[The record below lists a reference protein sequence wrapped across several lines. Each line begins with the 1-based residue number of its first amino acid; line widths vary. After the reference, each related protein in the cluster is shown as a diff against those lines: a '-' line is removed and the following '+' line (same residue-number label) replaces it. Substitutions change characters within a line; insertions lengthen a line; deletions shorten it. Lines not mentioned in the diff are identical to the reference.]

1 MVRGQQSS
9 TAQQRQV
16 GYGRLR
22 ALNRTAAARRVVP
35 WITFFGLT
43 LLAVVIG
50 VTVGARALID
60 SFEQV
65 EAAATAQKAS
75 QVYRAFEADLRQL
88 AISNRDYTQWDDA
101 EGFYQ
106 DRNSRFIPANFNHD
120 ALAGMHV
127 DVVWVVDAQGNEIY
141 SCIASRN
148 SRDVISPAPR
158 NYLDSLQQFV
168 AAGRK
173 RENLPPVENV
183 VTTPRGLTAVAVN
196 EIRRSDGS
204 GRTGAHIVF
213 ARYIQE
219 ADIQRVRDTSQLP
232 VTMIPLGPDAREQ
245 SQLPPK
251 VRKWLDS
258 GSQTN
263 RVFVDAED
271 ENRISGYAVVAGMDS
286 RPIALFTTQ
295 GPRDIYAVG
304 SRTTWLMLT
313 GIVSLFALFGVAM
326 IGLVMRLQRSFAARQ
341 SVEMRYRN
349 IAAQLREAILIIDGT
364 TLEIFEAND
373 AALRALGCEREAL
386 RTRTIQDI
394 FPEVTPAVLSNC
406 GKAES
411 DRIIQLSR
419 ARREG
424 GGWVDAEVT
433 ITPLTI
439 HGRTMLTLVGHDISH
454 RKEAQ
459 EQERQNRRRLAKLA
473 EQDALTGLPN
483 RLYLHNRLPRV
494 LAKVAAGQRLLA
506 LIYVDV
512 DNFKNI
518 NDSRGHGCG
527 DQLLQVLAKRMR
539 AALAA
544 HDLVARMGGDEFVV
558 VASLLPDAGSIE
570 NLALRLRTAVSAPI
584 AIGGETLTVTAS
596 LGVAVFPNDG
606 PDIKTLLKHADIAL
620 YQAKEAGR
628 NCHRYFC
635 ADMDLRFSEHVAIE
649 QALRHAVGTSQIF
662 MEYQPVIDLRTG
674 RVASLEALMRWRHP
688 DRGVIPP
695 GQFIPVAEKT
705 GLIIELGLQVLTQVV
720 KQIRAWLDAEVPI
733 VPIAVNVSPLQFD
746 RTDFAAEV
754 ARVAA
759 EARVDPRWLKFEITE
774 SALMKEP
781 DKLIGTLQTLRKL
794 GSHVLIDDFGT
805 GFSSLSYLDR
815 LPVDTLKIDQAFVR
829 NLEGESAKTPIIDAV
844 LELAQRLRLT
854 TVAEG
859 VETEEQAEMLR
870 NRGCDF
876 AQGYFYSKPVAAR
889 QCLKM
894 LQELKRER
902 PLTKTLLVRA
912 IAVE

>member
-1 MVRGQQSS
+1 MAALHKAGPK
-9 TAQQRQV
+9 
-16 GYGRLR
+16 GYGGLR
-22 ALNRTAAARRVVP
+22 ALNRTAAVRRVLP
-35 WITFFGLT
+35 WVTFFGLT

-50 VTVGARALID
+50 VIVGARALIG

-65 EAAATAQKAS
+65 ESAATAQKAT

-88 AISNRDYTQWDDA
+88 AISNRDYAQWDEA
-101 EGFYQ
+101 EEFYR
-106 DRNSRFIPANFNHD
+106 DRNDRFIAANFNHE

-127 DVVWVVDAQGNEIY
+127 DVVWVVDEQGKEIY
-141 SCIASRN
+141 SGVASRT
-148 SRDVISPAPR
+148 SKEILSPAPR
-158 NYLDSLQQFV
+158 AYLEGLQHFV
-168 AAGRK
+168 AAGR
-173 RENLPPVENV
+173 RQESRSAVENV
-183 VTTPRGLTAVAVN
+183 VTTTRGLIAVSTHQ
-196 EIRRSDGS
+196 ITRSDGS
-204 GRTGAHIVF
+204 GLTGAYMVF

-219 ADIQRVRDTSQLP
+219 SDIQRVRDTSQLP
-232 VTMIPLGPDAREQ
+232 ITMIPIERKGR
-245 SQLPPK
+245 LPQA
-251 VRKWLDS
+251 VSKWLES
-258 GSQTN
+258 GVRAN
-263 RVFVDAED
+263 PVFVLAED
-271 ENRISGYAVVAGMDS
+271 EQTIAGYAVVKGAELQ
-286 RPIALFTTQ
+286 PIALFMIRA
-295 GPRDIYAVG
+295 PREIYAVG

-313 GIVSLFALFGVAM
+313 GIVILFAAFGVAV
-326 IGLVMRLQRSFAARQ
+326 IGLMMRLQRSFAARQ
-341 SVEMRYRN
+341 SVETRYRN
-349 IAAQLREAILIIDGT
+349 IAAQLREAILVIDGSG
-364 TLEIFEAND
+364 LEIVEANE
-373 AALRALGCEREAL
+373 AALRALGCERDAL
-386 RTRTIQDI
+386 RTRTVQDI
-394 FPEVTPAVLSNC
+394 FPEVTPLILTNC
-406 GKAES
+406 CKDGA
-411 DRIIQLSR
+411 DRTIQLSR
-419 ARREG
+419 ERRDG

-433 ITPLTI
+433 ITPLAI
-439 HGRTMLTLVGHDISH
+439 HGRTLLTLVGHDISH
-454 RKEAQ
+454 RKEA
-459 EQERQNRRRLAKLA
+459 EERERQNRRRLAKLA

-483 RLYLHNRLPRV
+483 RHYLHNRLPQV
-494 LAKVAAGQRLLA
+494 LAKVAAGKRLLA

-527 DQLLQVLAKRMR
+527 DQLLQVVAKRMR
-539 AALAA
+539 TNLAS

-558 VASLLPDAGSIE
+558 VASLLPDAASIE
-570 NLALRLRTAVSAPI
+570 SLALRLRTAVCAPI
-584 AIGGETLTVTAS
+584 AIDGETLSVTAS

-606 PDIKTLLKHADIAL
+606 TDVKTLLKHSDIAL

-649 QALRHAVGTSQIF
+649 QALRHAVGTNQIV

-688 DRGVIPP
+688 ERGVIPP
-695 GQFIPVAEKT
+695 SQFIPVAEKT
-705 GLIIELGLQVLTQVV
+705 GLVIELGLQALTQVV
-720 KQIRAWLDAEVPI
+720 KQIRAWLDAEVPL
-733 VPIAVNVSPLQFD
+733 VPVAVNVSPLQFD

-759 EARVDPRWLKFEITE
+759 EGEVELRWLRFEITE

-781 DKLIGTLQTLRKL
+781 DKLIGTLQTLRRL
-794 GSHVLIDDFGT
+794 GSQVLIDDFGT

-829 NLEGESAKTPIIDAV
+829 NLGGEGAQTPIIDAV
-844 LELAQRLRLT
+844 LDLARRLRLA

-859 VETEEQAEMLR
+859 VENAEQANLLR
-870 NRGCDF
+870 ERGCDY

-902 PLTKTLLVRA
+902 PLTETLLVRA

>member
-1 MVRGQQSS
+1 
-9 TAQQRQV
+9 V
-16 GYGRLR
+16 GYSRLR
-22 ALNRTAAARRVVP
+22 ALNRTAAVRRVVP

-50 VTVGARALID
+50 VTVGARALIG
-60 SFEQV
+60 SFETV
-65 EAAATAQKAS
+65 ETAATAQKAT
-75 QVYRAFEADLRQL
+75 QVYRAFEADLRQM
-88 AISNRDYTQWDDA
+88 AISNRDYAQWDEA
-101 EGFYQ
+101 EEFYQ
-106 DRNSRFIPANFNHD
+106 DRNSHFIPANFNQE

-127 DVVWVVDAQGNEIY
+127 DVVWIVDAQGNEIY

-148 SRDVISPAPR
+148 SRDVVSPAPR
-158 NYLDSLQQFV
+158 NYLDGLQRFV
-168 AAGRK
+168 TAGRT
-173 RENLPPVENV
+173 RETLSPVENV
-183 VTTPRGLTAVAVN
+183 VTTPRGLTAVATN

-204 GRTGAHIVF
+204 GRTGAHMVF

-219 ADIQRVRDTSQLP
+219 ADIQRVRETSQLP
-232 VTMIPLGPDAREQ
+232 VAMIPLAAAPSAAE
-245 SQLPPK
+245 QLPPK
-251 VRKWLDS
+251 VRNWLS
-258 GSQTN
+258 LRSHAN
-263 RVFVDAED
+263 PVFVNAES
-271 ENRISGYAVVAGMDS
+271 ETTISGYAVLAGTDS
-286 RPIALFTTQ
+286 NPIALFTTQ
-295 GPRDIYAVG
+295 GPREIYAVG

-313 GIVSLFALFGVAM
+313 GIVVLFVMFGIAV
-326 IGLVMRLQRSFAARQ
+326 IGLMMRLQRSFAARQ

-349 IAAQLREAILIIDGT
+349 IAAQLREAILVIDGA
-364 TLEIFEAND
+364 TLEIVEANE
-373 AALRALGCEREAL
+373 AALRALGCERIEL
-386 RTRTIQDI
+386 RARTVQDI
-394 FPEVTPAVLSNC
+394 FPEVTQLVLSQVVL
-406 GKAES
+406 GKGGKSEA
-411 DRIIQLSR
+411 DRVIQLSR
-419 ARREG
+419 ERRDG

-433 ITPLTI
+433 ITALTI
-439 HGRTMLTLVGHDISH
+439 HGRTMMTLVGHDISH
-454 RKEAQ
+454 RKEAE
-459 EQERQNRRRLAKLA
+459 EQDRQNRRKLAKLA

-483 RLYLHNRLPRV
+483 RMYLHNRLPQV
-494 LAKVAAGQRLLA
+494 LVKVAAGQRLLT

-527 DQLLQVLAKRMR
+527 DQLLQVVAKRMR
-539 AALAA
+539 TAVAA

-558 VASLLPDAGSIE
+558 VASLLPDADSIE

-584 AIGGETLTVTAS
+584 AIDGETLTVTAS

-606 PDIKTLLKHADIAL
+606 PDVKTLLKHADIAL

-628 NCHRYFC
+628 NCHRYFR

-649 QALRHAVGTSQIF
+649 QALRHAVGTEQIV
-662 MEYQPVIDLRTG
+662 MVYQPVIDLRTG

-688 DRGVIPP
+688 ERGVISP

-705 GLIIELGLQVLTQVV
+705 GLIVELGLQALTLVV
-720 KQIRAWLDAEVPI
+720 KQIRAWLDADVPI

-759 EARVDPRWLKFEITE
+759 EAEVDPRWLRFEITE

-829 NLEGESAKTPIIDAV
+829 NLEGESAETPIIDAV
-844 LELAQRLRLT
+844 LDLARRMRLT

-859 VETEEQAEMLR
+859 VETAGQARLLKD
-870 NRGCDF
+870 RGCDF

-902 PLTKTLLVRA
+902 PLTETLLVRA
-912 IAVE
+912 ISVE

>member
-1 MVRGQQSS
+1 MVRGNTVAPHKRGGVPYS
-9 TAQQRQV
+9 
-16 GYGRLR
+16 RLR
-22 ALNRTAAARRVVP
+22 ALNRTAAVRRVVP
-35 WITFFGLT
+35 WITFLGLT

-50 VTVGARALID
+50 VTVGARALIG

-65 EAAATAQKAS
+65 EAAATAQKAA

-88 AISNRDYTQWDDA
+88 AISNRDYAEWDDA
-101 EGFYQ
+101 EAFYQ
-106 DRNSRFIPANFNHD
+106 DRNPRFVPANFNHD

-127 DVVWVVDAQGNEIY
+127 DVVWIVDAQGNEIY

-148 SRDVISPAPR
+148 SQNVISPAPR
-158 NYLDSLQQFV
+158 NYLDGLHQFV
-168 AAGRK
+168 AAGRA
-173 RENLPPVENV
+173 RETLPPVENV
-183 VTTPRGLTAVAVN
+183 VVTPRGLTAVAIN
-196 EIRRSDGS
+196 EIRRSNGS
-204 GRTGAHIVF
+204 GRTGAHMVF

-219 ADIQRVRDTSQLP
+219 ADIQRVRETSQLP
-232 VTMIPLGPDAREQ
+232 VTMIPLAAQPLP
-245 SQLPPK
+245 LPPT

-258 GSQTN
+258 GSYSN
-263 RVFVDAED
+263 HVFVDTED
-271 ENRISGYAVVAGMDS
+271 ENSISGYAVVVGMDAH
-286 RPIALFTTQ
+286 PIALFRTR
-295 GPRDIYAVG
+295 GPREFYAVG
-304 SRTTWLMLT
+304 SRTTWLMLA
-313 GIVSLFALFGVAM
+313 GIVVLFVTFGVAI
-326 IGLVMRLQRSFAARQ
+326 IGLMMRLQRSFAARQ

-349 IAAQLREAILIIDGT
+349 IAAQLREAILVIDGS
-364 TLEIFEAND
+364 TLEIVEVNE
-373 AALRALGCEREAL
+373 AALRALGCERDAL
-386 RTRTIQDI
+386 HTRTVQDI
-394 FPEVTPAVLSNC
+394 FPEVTRLVLDNC
-406 GKAES
+406 GKSES

-419 ARREG
+419 ERRQG

-454 RKEAQ
+454 RKEAE
-459 EQERQNRRRLAKLA
+459 EQERRNRRKLAKLA

-483 RLYLHNRLPRV
+483 RLYLHNRLPQV

-527 DQLLQVLAKRMR
+527 DQLLQVVAKRMR

-558 VASLLPDAGSIE
+558 VASLLPDAASIE
-570 NLALRLRTAVSAPI
+570 SLALRLRTAVSAPI
-584 AIGGETLTVTAS
+584 AIDAEALSVTAS

-606 PDIKTLLKHADIAL
+606 PDVKTLLKHADIAL

-688 DRGVIPP
+688 ERGVIPP

-705 GLIIELGLQVLTQVV
+705 GLIVELGLQALTEVV
-720 KQIRAWLDAEVPI
+720 RQIRAWLDAEVPI

-746 RTDFAAEV
+746 RTHFAAEV

-759 EARVDPRWLKFEITE
+759 AAEVDPRWLKFEITE

-815 LPVDTLKIDQAFVR
+815 LPVDALKIDQAFVR
-829 NLEGESAKTPIIDAV
+829 NLEGASAKTPIIDAV
-844 LELAQRLRLT
+844 LDLAQRLRLT

-859 VETEEQAEMLR
+859 VETAEQAAMLKS
-870 NRGCDF
+870 RGCDF

-889 QCLKM
+889 HCLKM

-902 PLTKTLLVRA
+902 PLTETLLVRA
-912 IAVE
+912 IAAE